1 MSLEQP
7 ENFDDRRD
15 SIRAARIVTVKHR
28 RVQHKGQKVEGTWQ
42 VSMTE
47 NMSVSGLLFVSA
59 FVYEQDDLVE
69 LEVVMSGMV
78 DLFKGY
84 GQVIRSIH
92 HKGGHY
98 HVAVKYVDLKAMPKS
113 KTRSAKRIIK
123 KPSK

>member
-1 MSLEQP
+1 MSLEP
-7 ENFDDRRD
+7 SMNFEDRRD
-15 SIRAARIVTVKHR
+15 SIRAVRIVTVKHR
-28 RVQHKGQKVEGTWQ
+28 RVQHNGHQVDGTWQ

-59 FVYEQDDLVE
+59 FIYEKDDLIE

-84 GQVIRSIH
+84 GRVIRSTH
-92 HKGGHY
+92 HKGDHY
-98 HVAVKYVDLKAMPKS
+98 HVAVKYVDLKEMPKP